1 MRTLVHAYLNDPPPT
16 VLHRGYERL
25 AIESALRDER
35 LQRRGRLRSAVV
47 RHLPGHRTRTAQAE
61 RD

>member
-25 AIESALRDER
+25 AIEEALRDER
-35 LQRRGRLRSAVV
+35 LRRRGRLRSAVV
-47 RHLPGHRTRTAQAE
+47 RHLPGHRGARQDA
-61 RD
+61 DG